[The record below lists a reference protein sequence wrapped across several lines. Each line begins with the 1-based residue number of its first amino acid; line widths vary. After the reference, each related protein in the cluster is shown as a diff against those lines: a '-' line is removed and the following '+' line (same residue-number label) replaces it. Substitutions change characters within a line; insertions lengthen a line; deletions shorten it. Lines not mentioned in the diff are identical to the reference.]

1 MKKTTIRN
9 EHHQHRK
16 RYKHRFLTT
25 HGNGFSDHE
34 LVELLLFYAIPRKN
48 TNEIAHA
55 LCDRFGTIDKILEA
69 SVDELKQVDG
79 IGDNSATL
87 IKLTL
92 SLVQK
97 YIDEKSK
104 EPKRVDT
111 LEKAVDYGR
120 NRIFGS
126 INEVVY
132 ATFTDNQLNVIDTCL
147 VSVGTLDE
155 AKPLIRNIIELC
167 IVKRASAVILFHNH
181 PHGGTEASDAD
192 INFTSLLERELDML
206 GISLI
211 EHIVVDSIGFN
222 TILKDIRAVNNIG
235 THINIDKFYENETA
249 DDRKEKQK

>member
-1 MKKTTIRN
+1 MKKQTTQN
-9 EHHQHRK
+9 EHCEHRI
-16 RYKHRFLTT
+16 RHKHRFLATKDE
-25 HGNGFSDHE
+25 GFSDHE
-34 LVELLLFYAIPRKN
+34 LMELLLFYAIPRKN
-48 TNEIAHA
+48 TNEIAHE

-69 SVDELKQVDG
+69 SIDELKQVKG
-79 IGDNSATL
+79 IGNNSATL

-92 SLVQK
+92 SLAKK
-97 YIDEKSK
+97 YIEEKSK

-181 PHGGTEASDAD
+181 PHGGTEASAAD

-211 EHIVVDSIGFN
+211 EHIVIDSTGFN
-222 TILKDIRAVNNIG
+222 TILQDIRAINTIG
-235 THINIDKFYENETA
+235 SHINIDKFYENKTA
-249 DDRKEKQK
+249 DDRKEQQK